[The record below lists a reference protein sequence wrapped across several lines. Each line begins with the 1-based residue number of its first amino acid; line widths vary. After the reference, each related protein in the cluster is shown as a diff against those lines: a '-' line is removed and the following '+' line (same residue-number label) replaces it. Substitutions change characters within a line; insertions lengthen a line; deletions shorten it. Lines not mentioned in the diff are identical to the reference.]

1 MKVSIKPGI
10 VSGHIEAISSKSH
23 AHRLLICAALSQQPT
38 RIACKDVSE
47 DIACTAEGLRALCAD
62 IGYEDGYF
70 IVHPRKPSEE
80 TSIDCGESGSTYRFL
95 LPVAAALGGRFTFRL
110 QGRLPQRPMGI
121 FYDLLNKSG
130 IKVSGIGSEFVS
142 IEGKLSAPHY
152 EIAGNISSQ
161 FITGLMLCAPLIEND
176 VTITL
181 STPLQSAAY
190 TDITMAAQKQFTVYA
205 FRDENRIVVPSGQ
218 GYQSPGE
225 VHAEGDWS
233 NAAFWLSAAA
243 AGGSSLSM
251 SGLNVDS
258 PQGDKAIMDML
269 KRFGGV
275 VALSDGVVTVE
286 KSKLHGCIID
296 IDATPDLAPEIALL
310 GLAAKG
316 ETIISNIARLQLKE
330 SDRAVSITQT
340 LKALGGDVSLEDD
353 VIRIQGSGLLQGG
366 LCQGHGDHR
375 IVMMAA
381 CAAVLCEQDVTIEGA
396 QAVSKSYPHFFED
409 LAALGMKVEKEE

>member
-1 MKVSIKPGI
+1 MKVSIKPGK
-10 VSGHIEAISSKSH
+10 VSGRLEAISSKSH
-23 AHRLLICAALSQQPT
+23 AHRLLICAALSQRPT
-38 RIACKDVSE
+38 KIACKDLSE

-70 IVHPRKPSEE
+70 IVHPRKPSEDAL
-80 TSIDCGESGSTYRFL
+80 IDCGESGSTYRFL

-121 FYDLLNKSG
+121 FYDLLNKNDV
-130 IKVSGIGSEFVS
+130 KVSGIGSKFVS
-142 IEGKLSAPHY
+142 IEGKLSAAHY

-161 FITGLMLCAPLIEND
+161 FITGLMLCAPLIGND

-190 TDITMAAQKQFTVYA
+190 TDITMAVQRMFSVYPV
-205 FRDENRIVVPSGQ
+205 RDENRIVVPFGQ

-225 VHAEGDWS
+225 VQAEGDWS

-251 SGLNVDS
+251 SGLDVDS
-258 PQGDKAIMDML
+258 AQGDKAIMKML
-269 KRFGGV
+269 NRFGAV
-275 VALSDGVVTVE
+275 ITVADGSVTVE

-296 IDATPDLAPEIALL
+296 IDDTPDLAPEIALL

-316 ETIISNIARLQLKE
+316 ETIISNIARLRLKE

-340 LKALGGDVSLEDD
+340 LKALGGNVSLEDD
-353 VIRIQGSGLLQGG
+353 VIRIRGSGVLKGG
-366 LCQGHGDHR
+366 SCQGHGDHR